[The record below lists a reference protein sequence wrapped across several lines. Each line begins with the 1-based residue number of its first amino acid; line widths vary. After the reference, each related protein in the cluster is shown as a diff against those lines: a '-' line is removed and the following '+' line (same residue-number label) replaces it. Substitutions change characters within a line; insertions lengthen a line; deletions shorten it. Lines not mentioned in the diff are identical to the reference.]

1 MSALIADGELQY
13 HGDELVEVL
22 VEFVDGRPVLAYR
35 NDDRSPYEPLSA
47 AWENLKGTEV
57 ADELCAAVTVLLGH
71 PDGLVRSTAINFF
84 ATAHTADG
92 DEALLHLLEGESPL
106 YTGVLDPDP
115 HAEGGYELR
124 DILAR
129 TVSQRRRRLGTL
141 GRDLLRREALTPGRA
156 RLVMAGLWKH
166 DRQWLEEHAVEV
178 VSGTPAALKTYLRS
192 RLWSDDLDP
201 RPLLLSLRGK
211 LPSATVHAA
220 IRAVY
225 PEGVERLMYL
235 FESAPATL
243 EERDGQPPAPQTSSG
258 APLWA
263 ANDSGNPDLIRT
275 HIALAR
281 QLPTQDEQAAR
292 LYFLGNALAELSGGH
307 VEEGL
312 TVLREAAQLGSHHAA
327 YDAAL
332 ILFHGED
339 VEKDLVAARVLLE
352 QAADLERRNS
362 RIQMML
368 YRNYA
373 GLGRSRN
380 AAQSLERYLELR
392 PNDPN
397 ADEYRET
404 IESLRN

>member
-1 MSALIADGELQY
+1 
-13 HGDELVEVL
+13 
-22 VEFVDGRPVLAYR
+22 
-35 NDDRSPYEPLSA
+35 
-47 AWENLKGTEV
+47 
-57 ADELCAAVTVLLGH
+57 
-71 PDGLVRSTAINFF
+71 
-84 ATAHTADG
+84 
-92 DEALLHLLEGESPL
+92 
-106 YTGVLDPDP
+106 
-115 HAEGGYELR
+115 
-124 DILAR
+124 
-129 TVSQRRRRLGTL
+129 
-141 GRDLLRREALTPGRA
+141 
-156 RLVMAGLWKH
+156 MAGLWKH

-352 QAADLERRNS
+352 QAAESGAPWAGYELSIWLRQGIGGEVETERADNLEELAAKTGHPQACMNRGA
-362 RIQMML
+362 RIASGELGEIEMDQVVAL
-368 YRNYA
+368 YARA
-373 GLGRSRN
+373 AEGGSAN
-380 AAQSLERYLELR
+380 AAARLFLMYL
-392 PNDPN
+392 NGDGID
-397 ADEYRET
+397 ADEQQAKTWFARAEQLGFDWDT
-404 IESLRN
+404 LPPS